1 MDLLSKHP
9 YGRLVSPGETCGP
22 QSRKHKQEEDRLSPL
37 KASHTYL
44 QGRIGGHAEPRHLI
58 SPRQELLSFVVQVII
73 KDGSLGRKLHD
84 FHFFMPPA
92 TKVGLIIRKLRRT
105 GELVRTDPE
114 RVQSLQILLHATA
127 S

>member
-9 YGRLVSPGETCGP
+9 YGRLVSPGETCDP
-22 QSRKHKQEEDRLSPL
+22 QSRKHRQEDRLSPL

-44 QGRIGGHAEPRHLI
+44 QGRIGVHAESRHFI
-58 SPRQELLSFVVQVII
+58 SPRQELFSFVVQIII
-73 KDGSLGRKLHD
+73 KDGSLRWKLHD
-84 FHFFMPPA
+84 FHFFMPPS
-92 TKVGLIIRKLRRT
+92 TKVGLTIRKLKRT